1 MVLLPHDI
9 YSYFFFS
16 RVRFAYRS
24 FFIVHAMTVNHTFFS
39 FAGICK
45 TAVANFII
53 STQLRHS
60 RRRNS
65 PSNLNT
71 IFLLEFSRFFANV
84 VVVAAVTGSSESII
98 QQLIKALIKLLHDKK
113 REEINEK

>member
-1 MVLLPHDI
+1 
-9 YSYFFFS
+9 
-16 RVRFAYRS
+16 
-24 FFIVHAMTVNHTFFS
+24 MTVNHTFFS

-98 QQLIKALIKLLHDKK
+98 QQLIKALIKLLNDKK
-113 REEINEK
+113 KEKNLTKNDSHWNGKLVLFQ